1 MANHRNPDA
10 RMMQGTKIRKK
21 VKFLCIFQKSIYL
34 CTRLTAIRIDS
45 LAQQVEHN
53 TFNVGVLG
61 SSPRRITE
69 NKREI
74 KQIPDNQTLSGI
86 SFFWQVAENS
96 RFKHIIG
103 G

>member
-1 MANHRNPDA
+1 MPKNLQGSEICYTFALANEKNE
-10 RMMQGTKIRKK
+10 
-21 VKFLCIFQKSIYL
+21 
-34 CTRLTAIRIDS
+34 CTRLDS
-45 LAQQVEHN
+45 LAQLVEHN

-69 NKREI
+69 NKRKI

>member
-1 MANHRNPDA
+1 MGSKISTNFAVLLRGTPP
-10 RMMQGTKIRKK
+10 QGDKG
-21 VKFLCIFQKSIYL
+21 
-34 CTRLTAIRIDS
+34 DS
-45 LAQQVEHN
+45 LAQLVEHN

-69 NKREI
+69 NKRKI

>member
-1 MANHRNPDA
+1 M
-10 RMMQGTKIRKK
+10 
-21 VKFLCIFQKSIYL
+21 
-34 CTRLTAIRIDS
+34 
-45 LAQQVEHN
+45 QQVIQGEIGGLHKPDILETLIIKWLQKHN
-53 TFNVGVLG
+53 IKY

-69 NKREI
+69 NKRKI